1 MRIIA
6 YNVLD
11 MAEHVFG
18 VYVVKKPNTK
28 SKVWQNFGIMAT
40 ENGKIIEREK
50 DSDMAFKRK
59 EATPQTYFNTCA
71 NTTL

>member
-1 MRIIA
+1 M
-6 YNVLD
+6 
-11 MAEHVFG
+11 FG
-18 VYVVKKPNTK
+18 VYIVKKPNTK

-50 DSDMAFKRK
+50 DKPICRMCGSGVQAKGRNTK
-59 EATPQTYFNTCA
+59 TYFNTCT

>member
-1 MRIIA
+1 
-6 YNVLD
+6 

-28 SKVWQNFGIMAT
+28 SKVWKNFGIMAT